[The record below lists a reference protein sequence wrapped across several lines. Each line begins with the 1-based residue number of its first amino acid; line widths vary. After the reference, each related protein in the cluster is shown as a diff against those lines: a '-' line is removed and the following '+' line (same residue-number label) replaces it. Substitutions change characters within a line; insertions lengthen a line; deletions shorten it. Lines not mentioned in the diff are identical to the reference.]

1 MSSPGPDV
9 PAAYPPEPW
18 HLGGSMLL
26 TLWRVDGGDLRR
38 EVDPYVPDDVDLVA
52 RGRHGLLFTAFV
64 RYEPG
69 GVLSYDELLVA
80 AVGRRGVVPFATIP
94 HIWVDSPAS
103 VAGGRA
109 LWGIPKGLA
118 EFDQSWG
125 TPGGGRRRITASA
138 TRDGATLATVRA
150 REGAPLPGW
159 RRVPMPTAQTL
170 DGRTTFA
177 EVQALARVRLARADW
192 SFPEASPLAF
202 VGRGRPL
209 FSSVLRDMTIRF
221 GPSRSTGGAA

>member
-1 MSSPGPDV
+1 MSTSGPDV

-26 TLWRVDGGDLRR
+26 TLWRVDGDDLRR
-38 EVDPYVPDDVDLVA
+38 EVTPYVPDEVDLVA
-52 RGRHGLLFTAFV
+52 RGRQALLFTAFV

-118 EFDQSWG
+118 AFEQDWG
-125 TPGGGRRRITASA
+125 GDGPGRRRITATA
-138 TRDGATLATVRA
+138 TRDHTTLAAVRA
-150 REGAPLPGW
+150 REGASLPGW

-170 DGRTTFA
+170 EGRTTFA

-192 SFPEASPLAF
+192 TFPADSPLAF

-221 GPSRSTGGAA
+221 GPSVSTGETA